1 MSELDDDF
9 ATVIDP
15 TVPSTARVYDAGLG
29 GKDNYEVDREML
41 RKVQAVAPE
50 VTELAVVARRFLIRA
65 VRFLARDM
73 GIDQFLDCGSGLP
86 TAENVHEVAQR
97 FNPDAHVVYVDNDPV
112 VLAHGRALLSDNE
125 NTRIVRGDI
134 FRPATLLADPTVR
147 RELDWNKPIALIHSM
162 SLHFC
167 ADDPAAVLREYRDAL
182 PSGSFLVFSHA
193 LDPEDDE
200 YSVVARNIERVYQGA
215 SSGQIHFRTRA
226 EIDSML
232 AGFEPIEPG
241 LVQPA
246 DWWPE
251 GPRVQPLKLSDHCL
265 LAGVARKP

>member
-9 ATVIDP
+9 AMVIDP

-50 VTELAVVARRFLIRA
+50 VTELAIVAREFLIRA
-65 VRFLARDM
+65 VRFLARDI

-97 FNPDAHVVYVDNDPV
+97 SNPDARVVYVDNDPV
-112 VLAHGRALLSDNE
+112 VLAHGRALLADNE
-125 NTRIVRGDI
+125 QTHIVRGDI
-134 FRPATLLADPTVR
+134 FQPAKLLEDQTVR
-147 RELDWNKPIALIHSM
+147 GELDWDKPLALIHSM

-167 ADDPAAVLREYRDAL
+167 ADDPAAVLRDYLEAL
-182 PSGSFLVFSHA
+182 PSGSYVVLSHA

-200 YSVVARNIERVYQGA
+200 YSAVARNIERVYQGA
-215 SSGQIHFRTRA
+215 SSGRVHFRTRA
-226 EIDSML
+226 EINTML
-232 AGFEPIEPG
+232 AGLELLKPG

-246 DWWPE
+246 DWWPA
-251 GPRVQPLKLSDHCL
+251 GPRMQPLKLSDHCL
-265 LAGVARKP
+265 LAGVGRKP